1 MSHKSSIFTPEIKHS
16 FTGMAKLSLDDGR
29 IEQKLKTREKLLAVA
44 NTLLLQ
50 GKEISVELVAKEAG
64 ISKATA
70 YRYFTGTSALK
81 REASL
86 QLKAQTSD
94 DLFAGIPEKDLKAR
108 VNKLIDYHFDLFTKN
123 EAEFRLFLSSV
134 ISESI
139 HPETGYS
146 RAGRRIVLIEEA
158 LKPLR
163 KTLPPATFRH
173 MVNALAVFFGIESV
187 TVLKDLSQLDN
198 KEVLETWRWAVH
210 RIVFG

>member
-1 MSHKSSIFTPEIKHS
+1 MS
-16 FTGMAKLSLDDGR
+16 KLSLDGGR
-29 IEQKLKTREKLLAVA
+29 VEQKLKTREKLLAVA

-70 YRYFTGTSALK
+70 YRYFTGTSSLK

-94 DLFAGIPEKDLKAR
+94 DLFAGISEKDLKAR

-123 EAEFRLFLSSV
+123 ETEFRLFLSSV

-139 HPETGYS
+139 HPESGYS

-163 KTLPPATFRH
+163 KTLSPATFRR
-173 MVNALAVFFGIESV
+173 MVNTLAVFFGIESV
-187 TVLKDLSQLDN
+187 TVLKDLCQLDN
-198 KEVLETWRWAVH
+198 KAVLETWRWAVH
-210 RIVFG
+210 RIVFE

>member
-1 MSHKSSIFTPEIKHS
+1 
-16 FTGMAKLSLDDGR
+16 MAKLSLDGGR
-29 IEQKLKTREKLLAVA
+29 IAQKLKTRETLIAVA

-50 GKEISVELVAKEAG
+50 GKDISVELVAKEAG

-70 YRYFTGTSALK
+70 YRYFTGTEVLR

-86 QLKAQTSD
+86 QLKAKTSD
-94 DLFAGIPEKDLKAR
+94 DLFANIPEKDLKAR
-108 VNKLIDYHFDLFTKN
+108 VNKLIDYHFELFTKN
-123 EAEFRLFLSSV
+123 ETEFRLFLSSV

-139 HPETGYS
+139 HPKSGYS

-163 KTLPPATFRH
+163 KTTDPATFKH
-173 MVNALAVFFGIESV
+173 MVNALSIFFGIESI
-187 TVLKDLSQLDN
+187 TVLKDLCKLDN
-198 KEVLETWRWAVH
+198 EAILETWRWSVH